1 MLAKVRS
8 QQPSIRCSSTGG
20 TGGGGSSA
28 GGGGGG
34 GGGGGDSGSGGGLW
48 ATYLRLLET
57 QPASRLL
64 CLQFLSH
71 AVILQVTLP
80 CKYCSACSWHIAA
93 LLQALP
99 G

>member
-1 MLAKVRS
+1 MLAKVARL

-20 TGGGGSSA
+20 SGGGGSSA

-57 QPASRLL
+57 QPASPSQPCASLM
-64 CLQFLSH
+64 QFQTS
-71 AVILQVTLP
+71 
-80 CKYCSACSWHIAA
+80 S
-93 LLQALP
+93 
-99 G
+99 